1 MCVQRLGFGCQP
13 GCGGKHRQDLAQGAF
28 HLARQA
34 RVQPG
39 LRQAGS
45 GHQGIGL
52 ALAEHERG
60 QLEPRSQAV
69 AHARLAFDGHALVL
83 QVGHVAVDGAL
94 RDFQPLGQ
102 EGGGGQAPPADE
114 LHDLEQAVS
123 AAHVLSKNRL

>member
-1 MCVQRLGFGCQP
+1 M
-13 GCGGKHRQDLAQGAF
+13 
-28 HLARQA
+28 
-34 RVQPG
+34 
-39 LRQAGS
+39 RQAGCS
-45 GHQGIGL
+45 HQGVGL

-60 QLEPRSQAV
+60 QFEPRPQAV
-69 AHARLAFDGHALVL
+69 AHARFAFDGHALVL

-94 RDFQPLGQ
+94 RHFQPLGQ

>member
-1 MCVQRLGFGCQP
+1 M
-13 GCGGKHRQDLAQGAF
+13 
-28 HLARQA
+28 
-34 RVQPG
+34 
-39 LRQAGS
+39 RQAGS
-45 GHQGIGL
+45 GYQGVGL
-52 ALAEHERG
+52 TLAEHERG

-94 RDFQPLGQ
+94 RDLESLGQ